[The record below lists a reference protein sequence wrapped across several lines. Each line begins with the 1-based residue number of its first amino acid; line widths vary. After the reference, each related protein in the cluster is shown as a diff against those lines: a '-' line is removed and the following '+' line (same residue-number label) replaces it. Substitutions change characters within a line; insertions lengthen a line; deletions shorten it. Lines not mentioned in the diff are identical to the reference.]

1 VAKLRNIF
9 ACLVHEQP
17 ECIIDLVRNL
27 RALDP
32 DSLILLYNGGGS
44 PDLLTGHFPFGRYG
58 AEVHPSPRPLQ
69 WGHLHPFALDCISW
83 AIENHP
89 FDTLTI
95 VDSDQLAVRDGYSP
109 ALASYLANA
118 PRAGMLG
125 NSTEVQKTGTRIS
138 PAQTA
143 LQEIDL
149 WRPFL
154 RQFPAGEAKFVHWCF
169 WPSTVFLADAAREL
183 VRVFRENECLRGIME
198 QTKIW
203 ATEEII
209 LPTLVSLLGFEVGL
223 NPFSYEYVQ
232 YRAVYQP
239 QQVSRAF
246 EQPKVYWMH
255 PVPRRYDHPIRKTIR
270 ERWKNYVTEPQ
281 GVAAVRAPD
290 QPPLLLTLPLLE
302 QMRRIDGW
310 LEDVEADLL
319 IAAVSRAISALPEA
333 PTVVEVGS
341 YCGRGTVVL
350 GAALR
355 GSGRTDGRVYAVDPH
370 DGMVGSLD
378 RMVRMPPTLERFRR
392 NIQAAGLTAVVET
405 VVKPSFEVE
414 WNRPIGL
421 LVIDGLHDYASVA
434 RDFYQFERWIPD
446 GGLVAFHDYA
456 DYYPGV
462 KAFVDELVASGV
474 YARVHLARTMILLQK
489 LQASAISMT
498 VEAPKSTEAPA
509 VIAAEPLVSCIMATA
524 DRRAFVPQAIRY
536 FQRQDY
542 ERRELL
548 ILDDGADAID
558 DLVPRD
564 DRIRYIRLPARRTMG
579 VKHNMACDEARGDI
593 VLHWDDDDW
602 MAPWRISYQAAQL
615 RNKPVNTLSG
625 LSHLLFW
632 DPRARSAWEY
642 VYPPADKPWV
652 AGGTFCYYR
661 KFFEGRRFPDMNE
674 GADTVFVWGLQD
686 SSVLALPDHGFYV
699 ALVHQQ
705 NTSRKRTNTFGW
717 RPVALHAV
725 EKLLG
730 GDLEFYGGLTANTE
744 G

>member
-1 VAKLRNIF
+1 MAKLRNIF
-9 ACLVHEQP
+9 ACLVHEEP
-17 ECIIDLVRNL
+17 ECVIDLVRNL

-44 PDLLTGHFPFGRYG
+44 SELLSPRFPFGKYG
-58 AEVHPSPRPLQ
+58 AVVHPSPRPLQ

-83 AIENHP
+83 ALENRP
-89 FDTLTI
+89 FDALTI
-95 VDSDQLAVRDGYSP
+95 VDSDQLAVRPGYSE
-109 ALASYLANA
+109 ALAAHVANA
-118 PRAGMLG
+118 GRAGMLG
-125 NSTEVQKTGTRIS
+125 NSAVVQKAGTRIS

-154 RQFPAGEAKFVHWCF
+154 RQFPDGEAKFVHWCF
-169 WPSTVFLADAAREL
+169 WPSTVFLADSAREL
-183 VRVFRENECLRGIME
+183 VRVFREDACLRRILA

-223 NPFSYEYVQ
+223 SPFSFEYVQ
-232 YRAVYQP
+232 YRAVFQP
-239 QQVSRAF
+239 QQVSRAL

-270 ERWKNYVTEPQ
+270 ERSKNYVSE
-281 GVAAVRAPD
+281 ADAVPARRAPD

-302 QMRRIDGW
+302 QIRRIEGW

-319 IAAVSRAISALPEA
+319 IAAVARAMSAVPDA

-350 GAALR
+350 GAAMR
-355 GSGRTDGRVYAVDPH
+355 ACRPADGRVYAVDPH

-378 RMVRMPPTLERFRR
+378 RIVRMPPTLERFRR
-392 NIQAAGLTAVVET
+392 NIQAAGLAEVVEAI
-405 VVKPSFEVE
+405 VKPSFEVE
-414 WNRPIGL
+414 WQRPISL
-421 LVIDGLHDYASVA
+421 LVIDGLHDYANVA
-434 RDFYQFERWIPD
+434 RDFYQFERSIPD

-462 KAFVDELVASGV
+462 KAFVDELLASGLFG
-474 YARVHLARTMILLQK
+474 RVHLARTMMLLQK
-489 LQASAISMT
+489 LQAAVPSAT
-498 VEAPKSTEAPA
+498 VEEPKSVAAPA

-542 ERRELL
+542 ARRELI
-548 ILDDGADAID
+548 ILDDGADAIA

-615 RNKPVNTLSG
+615 RGKPVNTLSG

-632 DPRARSAWEY
+632 DPRAHSAWEY
-642 VYPPADKPWV
+642 LYPPSDKPWV
-652 AGGTFCYYR
+652 AGGTFCYQR

-674 GADTVFVWGLQD
+674 GADTVFVWGLQN
-686 SSVLALPDHGFYV
+686 SCVLALPDHGFYV

-717 RPVALHAV
+717 RPLALHEV

-730 GDLEFYGGLTANTE
+730 EDLEFYGGLAAKTE